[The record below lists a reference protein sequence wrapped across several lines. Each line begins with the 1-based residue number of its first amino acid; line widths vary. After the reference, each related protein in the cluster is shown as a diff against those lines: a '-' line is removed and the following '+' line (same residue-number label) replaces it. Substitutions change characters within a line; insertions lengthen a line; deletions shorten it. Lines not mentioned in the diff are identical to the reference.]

1 MALPLYSDLT
11 TLKSMLSITD
21 TARDALL
28 TIALTSASRQIDA
41 YTSRRFYADS
51 VATARIYTP
60 DRREAWYVSGGSIQ
74 VDDISSTTGLL
85 ISEGFTS
92 FTGVGAGTFT
102 DVTNDVVLMPDNAI
116 ALGRPITAVRRAI
129 GTIVDPY
136 IQVKVTALW
145 GWPVIPDEITTACLI
160 QAMRLYRRKDSP
172 EGVLGNSEWG
182 ALRVSRVDPDVMA
195 LLDPYVKG
203 GFS

>member
-1 MALPLYSDLT
+1 MALPLYGDLT
-11 TLKSMLSITD
+11 TFKQLLSVTD
-21 TARDALL
+21 TNRDALL
-28 TIALTSASRQIDA
+28 TMALTTASRQIDA
-41 YTSRRFYADS
+41 YTSRRFYLDTVVS
-51 VATARIYTP
+51 SRVYTP

-74 VDDISSTTGLL
+74 VDDIGSTAGLV

-92 FTGVGAGTFT
+92 WNGVGAGPFT
-102 DVTNDVVLMPDNAI
+102 DVSNDVVLMPDNA
-116 ALGRPITAVRRAI
+116 LVQGRPVTALRRAI

-136 IQVKVTALW
+136 IQMKVTALW
-145 GWPVIPDEITTACLI
+145 GWPTVPDEIVQATYI

-203 GFS
+203 GFA